1 VNAAPAVHMLM
12 MLPAVG
18 AAQVGN
24 VGVVSIAQ
32 AITVAHVDRLSDALA
47 PHRHRWGPHY
57 MSMTIIRERAPL
69 PDEAVRKRVAEIFSA
84 ADAAQVSVAVIDADG
99 FWAAAARGVF
109 AGLALVSRR
118 APHPTRTIDEGL
130 RWAHARLDADAP
142 DVRHLA
148 PLIARFRGD
157 HRALGAQP

>member
-1 VNAAPAVHMLM
+1 VNAPPTLQLLM

-32 AITVAHVDRLSDALA
+32 AITVAHVDRLYNALA
-47 PHRHRWGPHY
+47 PHRDRWGRHY

-69 PDEAVRKRVAEIFSA
+69 PDDAVRKRVAAIFSA
-84 ADAAQVSVAVIDADG
+84 ADAAQASVAIIDADG

-118 APHPTRTIDEGL
+118 APHATRSIDEGL
-130 RWAHARLDADAP
+130 RWAHARLGADAP
-142 DVRHLA
+142 DVR
-148 PLIARFRGD
+148 PLGPLLERFRND
-157 HRALGAQP
+157 HRALAAQP